1 MKKYVCVI
9 CGFVYD
15 EAEGIPSAGIAPGTL
30 WEALPIDWA
39 CPICGAAKS
48 DFVLQVDA
56 EIPVAAAPT
65 ASEKSD
71 MRELTAAELSAIC
84 SNLAKGCEKQY
95 MAPQSALF
103 TQLADYFKGK
113 TSAEESKDTNA
124 LLALI
129 QKDLNDGFVGSNNA
143 AKAVPDRGAMRAL
156 VWSEKVTRML
166 NSILTRYEKDG
177 DAYIENT
184 NVYVCETCGF
194 VYIGDT
200 PPEICPVCKVPSRKL
215 VKVDR
220 R

>member
-1 MKKYVCVI
+1 
-9 CGFVYD
+9 
-15 EAEGIPSAGIAPGTL
+15 
-30 WEALPIDWA
+30 
-39 CPICGAAKS
+39 
-48 DFVLQVDA
+48 
-56 EIPVAAAPT
+56 
-65 ASEKSD
+65 
-71 MRELTAAELSAIC
+71 RELTAAELSAIC

-113 TSAEESKDTNA
+113 TSAEESKDNSA

-129 QKDLNDGFVGSNNA
+129 QKDLNDGFVSSNNA
-143 AKAVPDRGAMRAL
+143 AKAAPDRGAMRAL

-166 NSILTRYEKDG
+166 NSILTRYGKDG